1 MEILYN
7 GTWGSVCDNFW
18 GLSEARVVCRMLG
31 FQDAIRGW
39 GRWVWLTML
48 YTHQMNSFLLLLLF
62 SHMHSSHFG
71 KSRGPIYL
79 DRVRCAGT
87 ERELSEC
94 QNLGFG
100 VQHCP
105 SNHGRDAG
113 VSCSS
118 E

>member
-1 MEILYN
+1 MGVANY
-7 GTWGSVCDNFW
+7 
-18 GLSEARVVCRMLG
+18 
-31 FQDAIRGW
+31 AI
-39 GRWVWLTML
+39 
-48 YTHQMNSFLLLLLF
+48 YSSDEFLFLLLLF